1 MEVNKLVSAFKLGSI
16 HPSIIL
22 AQLCAA

>member
-16 HPSIIL
+16 NPSIIL
-22 AQLCAA
+22 AQLYAA